1 MKLEAIRENILRYR
15 KEVVV
20 AVAVFL
26 ISTTSYALGYLTA
39 RDARAPI
46 IIEQCS
52 EGERIQQ

>member
-1 MKLEAIRENILRYR
+1 MKETLLRYR
-15 KEVVV
+15 KEVVI
-20 AVAVFL
+20 AIAVFL

>member
-1 MKLEAIRENILRYR
+1 MKETFLRYR
-15 KEVVV
+15 KEIII

-39 RDARAPI
+39 RDARVPI

-52 EGERIQQ
+52 DTGSGQ